1 MPNLKHQ
8 LAAIMFTNIVG
19 YSSLLNDD
27 EKNAFDKLR
36 KNQQIHKRLIKRF
49 RGRWLKEMGDGILV
63 SFSSNIDSVMC
74 ALALQKASEEMS
86 ISLRIGIHQGDVI
99 FENNDVLGD
108 GVNIASRI
116 QSVSNNNDIVI
127 SEKVYSDIKN
137 KKGLKA
143 EFLGRYELKGLSTT
157 TGIYK
162 VSCTDTTLIDYSV
175 DTGELVNPYKIGRR
189 PIILGILIIAL
200 ISYVFYT
207 YMPNIIGESSGT
219 KKGLIVLPFVNY
231 TGSDTTG
238 YFVDGMHSQLISD
251 IGKVS
256 ALKVI
261 SKTTARAYREKSIP
275 EITGELGVNTIVE
288 GAVLCIGDSVCLQ
301 ITVKNT
307 DEEGEPAWVQDFYVE
322 RSQILNLYTKVTK
335 EITDEINVKLTSR
348 EKGLLDQSRIVDPDA
363 YDAYLRGL
371 VYWDQLSKESLYKA
385 LENFNLAIEKDPDWA
400 SPYAGRAKVW
410 VGLQMFSWELPQVAR
425 PKIYENLNTALTLD
439 LNSEEAHYNSAL
451 IAVWV
456 EWNWQKGEREFL
468 KTIELNP
475 SNAFA
480 QIYYA
485 HLLMILRRMDEAKY
499 WADLALELDPE
510 QPLVL
515 GLYCQVMWRFEEW
528 QSMIDHGKKALS
540 IDPNSYF
547 AIGNILKGYEGNG
560 DYDEW
565 IEIWKQMNILDEE
578 TLTSL
583 EKTLRENGYVAAK
596 NQIVNTVEKSF
607 KENGQIYYQMAWLAI
622 DYIDLG
628 EFNKAVD
635 IMEIMYENRDP
646 GVTYMTTWGGYEQ
659 MKDNPGYI
667 ILLKKMNLPL
677 P

>member
-116 QSVSNNNDIVI
+116 QSVTNNNDIVI

-238 YFVDGMHSQLISD
+238 YFVDGMHSQLIGD

-261 SKTTARAYREKSIP
+261 SKTTARAYKEKSIP
-275 EITGELGVNTIVE
+275 EITSELGINTIVE

-335 EITDEINVKLTSR
+335 EISDEINVKLTSR
-348 EKGLLDQSRIVDPDA
+348 EKDLLAQTRTVDPDA

-371 VYWDQLSKESLYKA
+371 VHWDQLSKESLYKA
-385 LENFNLAIEKDPDWA
+385 LEYFNLAIEKDPDWA
-400 SPYAGRAKVW
+400 PPYAGRARVW
-410 VGLQMFSWELPQVAR
+410 AGLQMFSWELPLVAR

-468 KTIELNP
+468 KTLELNP

-499 WADLALELDPE
+499 RADLALELDPE
-510 QPLVL
+510 QPLIL
-515 GLYCQVMWRFEEW
+515 GLYCQVMWRLEEW
-528 QSMIDHGKKALS
+528 QSMIDHAQKAVT

-547 AIGNILKGYEGNG
+547 AIGNILKGYEGMG
-560 DYDEW
+560 DYDKW
-565 IEIWKQMNILDEE
+565 IELWKQMTVWDEE
-578 TLTSL
+578 TFASL
-583 EKTLRENGYVAAK
+583 EKTYREYGYVATK
-596 NQIVNTVEKSF
+596 NQIINIVEKNF
-607 KENGQIYYQMAWLAI
+607 KEKGQLYYQMGWLAI
-622 DYIDLG
+622 DYIDIG
-628 EFNKAVD
+628 EFNKAVE
-635 IMEIMYENRDP
+635 IMEIMYVNRDP

-659 MKDNPGYI
+659 MKDNPRYI
-667 ILLKKMNLPL
+667 ALLKKMNLPL